1 MSINAILTASPSPF
15 RYSIETIKDEV
26 RQLVERGIV
35 QKNQPLYALCQYLP
49 AREWLGIE
57 CELERC
63 DYLLRDRI
71 SDLLSTERWDND

>member
-1 MSINAILTASPSPF
+1 MSINATVTTSPF
-15 RYSIETIKDEV
+15 RYSIDIIRDEV
-26 RQLVERGIV
+26 RNLVERGIMD
-35 QKNQPLYALCQYLP
+35 KNQPLYALCQYLP

-63 DYLLRDRI
+63 DYLLRDRV

>member
-1 MSINAILTASPSPF
+1 MSINATLTASASPF

-26 RQLVERGIV
+26 RQLVERGIIK
-35 QKNQPLYALCQYLP
+35 KNQPLYALCQYLP

-57 CELERC
+57 SELERC